1 MTELSARAHVD
12 MSEIPETMTAA
23 VLHGPE
29 DLRIEEIAVP
39 RPGPDE
45 VLLKVE
51 ACGICGT
58 DVHILRGHFPV
69 PNLPLIPGHEF
80 AGRVVQVGSAIDQV
94 RAGEF
99 VTADINIGCDRCYY
113 CRHQMRMF
121 CPQLR
126 QIGVH
131 RDGAFAQYVKV
142 PGAAVYRLPDD
153 LTAEQGAYV
162 EPLACA
168 LHGQERADICAGST
182 VAIIGAGPM
191 GLVHVQLSKLRGAA
205 QIIAS
210 EPNATRRAKATELGA
225 DCVIDPQSTDAVR
238 VVRELTDGRGADCV
252 IEAVGSIPTYRD
264 AFEMARHGG
273 TVVAYGAAPSTAA
286 LELRPFDIYSKE
298 LTILGSYAGTYATWP
313 NAIALIRSGRF
324 DPLKL
329 ISNVVPLADLVAAI
343 STAERDRDVIK
354 MQVRP

>member
-1 MTELSARAHVD
+1 MTGVSERVKEAVDEL
-12 MSEIPETMTAA
+12 PQTMTAA

-29 DLRIEEIAVP
+29 DLRIEEVPIP
-39 RPGPDE
+39 RPAEDE

-51 ACGICGT
+51 ICGICGT
-58 DVHILRGHFPV
+58 DVHILHGHFPV

-80 AGRVVQVGSAIDQV
+80 AGRVVEVGSTVDQV
-94 RAGEF
+94 NVGDL

-121 CPQLR
+121 CPQLS

-131 RDGAFAQYVKV
+131 RDGAFAEYVKA
-142 PGAAVYRLPDD
+142 PASAVYRLPDD
-153 LTAEQGAYV
+153 LSPQQGAYV

-168 LHGQERADICAGST
+168 VHGQERAEIRAGST

-205 QIIAS
+205 QIIIS
-210 EPNATRRAKATELGA
+210 DRNAPRRAKAAELGA
-225 DCVIDPQSTDAVR
+225 DTVLKPDDAVEA
-238 VVRELTDGRGADCV
+238 VRELTDGRGADCV
-252 IEAVGSIPTYRD
+252 IESAGSISSYRD
-264 AFEMARHGG
+264 AFEMVRRGG
-273 TVVAYGAAPSTAA
+273 TIVAYGAAPSTES
-286 LELRPFDIYSKE
+286 LELKPFDIYSRE

-313 NAIALIRSGRF
+313 DAIALIRSGRF
-324 DPLKL
+324 DPHRL
-329 ISNVVPLADLVAAI
+329 ISNVLPLADLVDGI
-343 STAERDRDVIK
+343 ETVERDRAIIK